1 MAIGQNRSRK
11 SAQCDRWSFCL
22 TAGTVWS
29 AEVKKYFLPGISF
42 VEFLH
47 TRAIGEP
54 AHWNNQSNSCLPLG
68 ARRRCSARS
77 SILARRVT
85 SHPCHADH
93 VLSPRIVRII
103 QGLAE
108 DWHRLDDRRSTT
120 CRTRSQRLRG
130 RMLGASGNAFSKGRD
145 FAGRLG
151 DRFQNS
157 NHGDRSKMLQSP
169 GTAISVRCAVRS
181 PAPTESKTC
190 WGRCIVSVAM

>member
-1 MAIGQNRSRK
+1 VRYLPDCGHGLVCRS
-11 SAQCDRWSFCL
+11 
-22 TAGTVWS
+22 
-29 AEVKKYFLPGISF
+29 EKYFLPGISF

-108 DWHRLDDRRSTT
+108 DWHRLDERIDHLSDEIAALARQDAGCERQSVLE
-120 CRTRSQRLRG
+120 RPRLRRPARRPLPKFESWG
-130 RMLGASGNAFSKGRD
+130 PLEKCCSLRELRLACAAPFARLHQRNRKHAGDGASCLLQCEALTQCRHGAR
-145 FAGRLG
+145 RL
-151 DRFQNS
+151 
-157 NHGDRSKMLQSP
+157 
-169 GTAISVRCAVRS
+169 
-181 PAPTESKTC
+181 PA
-190 WGRCIVSVAM
+190 

>member
-1 MAIGQNRSRK
+1 VPATEVAIGQNRSPK

-47 TRAIGEP
+47 MRAIGEP

-93 VLSPRIVRII
+93 VLSPRIVRIV

-108 DWHRLDDRRSTT
+108 DWHRLDERIDHLSDAIAALARQDAGCERQ
-120 CRTRSQRLRG
+120 CVLERPRLRRPARRPLPKFESWG
-130 RMLGASGNAFSKGRD
+130 PLENAAVSGNSD
-145 FAGRLG
+145 
-151 DRFQNS
+151 
-157 NHGDRSKMLQSP
+157 
-169 GTAISVRCAVRS
+169 
-181 PAPTESKTC
+181 
-190 WGRCIVSVAM
+190 

>member
-1 MAIGQNRSRK
+1 VAIGQNRSRK
-11 SAQCDRWSFCL
+11 SAQCDRWSFCP

-29 AEVKKYFLPGISF
+29 AEVKNFFASDIF
-42 VEFLH
+42 RRIFN

-54 AHWNNQSNSCLPLG
+54 AHWNNQSNSRLPLG

-77 SILARRVT
+77 SILARRDT
-85 SHPCHADH
+85 SHPCHANH

-108 DWHRLDDRRSTT
+108 DWQRLDERIDHLSDEIAALARQDAGCERQCVLET
-120 CRTRSQRLRG
+120 RLR
-130 RMLGASGNAFSKGRD
+130 RPARRPLPKFESWAPLENPAVSR
-145 FAGRLG
+145 
-151 DRFQNS
+151 
-157 NHGDRSKMLQSP
+157 
-169 GTAISVRCAVRS
+169 TAISVSCAVRS